1 MERGAATGS
10 CHRQRGARIPSG
22 ADNSG
27 RIEKRP
33 EREPRAIND
42 TQACHVA
49 LPNRRLRPSD
59 SSLIG
64 TDSHHAGNHRLATWI
79 TPGTGTKTSFQ
90 TSLVCRIPLAIC
102 RRCSSVRP
110 GEARREI
117 TCKPMLP
124 HRLFTR
130 SGSRYQGECRSA
142 RSTYGV
148 RFPD

>member
-10 CHRQRGARIPSG
+10 CHRPRGARIPSG

-27 RIEKRP
+27 RIEKLP
-33 EREPRAIND
+33 EREPGAIND
-42 TQACHVA
+42 PQACLVA
-49 LPNRRLRPSD
+49 LPNRRL
-59 SSLIG
+59 SSRHSWLIG
-64 TDSHHAGNHRLATWI
+64 TDSHHVGNHRLATWI
-79 TPGTGTKTSFQ
+79 TPGAGTKTSFQ
-90 TSLVCRIPLAIC
+90 TSLVRRAPLAIC
-102 RRCSSVRP
+102 RRCASRGP
-110 GEARREI
+110 GDARRDI